1 MAEHH
6 GQRAR
11 ELIAAR
17 KVEDSFSTMDR
28 VMSQIKRKTHDNRQT
43 KLEVRPVID
52 KILKFKSIQT
62 LNFPLPLLLLK
73 KIEGPKSDSGEH
85 REQSG
90 EYRDG

>member
-1 MAEHH
+1 MADHH

-52 KILKFKSIQT
+52 KILKFKS
-62 LNFPLPLLLLK
+62 
-73 KIEGPKSDSGEH
+73 
-85 REQSG
+85 
-90 EYRDG
+90 